1 MAISP
6 PSDIV
11 LGVARAVDPSSYQAA
26 AQRLARMGA
35 ATPPTNIAA
44 AEKSDSAAVADW
56 TAEVLK
62 QQTAAAGQSQPPGSP
77 LQLASTPR
85 SSTSAVKSSPYTQF
99 ESFVLQSFIESM
111 LPQDAESVFGGGI
124 AGQYWKSMMAEKL
137 AEQLAESGSVGIA
150 RQLASQNA
158 GAAHG
163 PHPTVPDKTSS
174 ALLAPAQPH
183 ATETSNNQS

>member
-26 AQRLARMGA
+26 AERLSRMGA
-35 ATPPTNIAA
+35 ATPSREAA
-44 AEKSDSAAVADW
+44 GTPAASESDWKAL
-56 TAEVLK
+56 VLK
-62 QQTAAAGQSQPPGSP
+62 METAAGQNQPPGPP
-77 LQLASTPR
+77 LQVATTPPSQM
-85 SSTSAVKSSPYTQF
+85 SSTKKDPYTQF

-137 AEQLAESGSVGIA
+137 AEQLAETGSIGIA
-150 RQLASQNA
+150 RQLAAQNGDARPHDGSAA
-158 GAAHG
+158 GSSSASPTPAARS
-163 PHPTVPDKTSS
+163 VPETSS
-174 ALLAPAQPH
+174 K
-183 ATETSNNQS
+183 QS